1 MENLLNETKESK
13 EPKESKIRIIKSAKI
28 EVIPKVGEVKNEK
41 SEIKDIKLVPKVEF
55 ETKVEDSIDKY
66 ISGFNDLEKIAY
78 EIAKTRLKTSFDI
91 EKSIG
96 YIKR

>member
-1 MENLLNETKESK
+1 MENLLNEAKESK
-13 EPKESKIRIIKSAKI
+13 EPKESKIRIIKSAKV
-28 EVIPKVGEVKNEK
+28 ELIPKIEEVKIEK
-41 SEIKDIKLVPKVEF
+41 SEIKDIKLVP
-55 ETKVEDSIDKY
+55 KVEDSIDKY